1 MTKSFED
8 FRDKVDEFQNDW
20 RNSEALKFES
30 NFKDPY
36 DLRKDW
42 KDDRPYPF
50 KDDPGV
56 YAIFCE
62 KEELIYI
69 GRAQTFEGRFSDYFG
84 YKENGECHIIDPIET
99 WAKREPRYILAV
111 KVNHFWE
118 SASLEEFLIWELEP
132 PANIKGK
139 KPKKTKD

>member
-50 KDDPGV
+50 KGDPGV
-56 YAIFCE
+56 YAIFG
-62 KEELIYI
+62 KEEDLIYI

-84 YKENGECHIIDPIET
+84 YKENGECRIIDPIKT
-99 WAKREPRYILAV
+99 WDDREPRFILAV
-111 KVNHFWE
+111 KVEHYWE
-118 SASLEEFLIWELEP
+118 SALLEEFLIWKLDP
-132 PANIKGK
+132 PANIKGR
-139 KPKKTKD
+139 KPKKA